1 MQENLVEDQQECTNR
16 FVISNEFVLPS
27 LYISNE
33 LEKEAFANVVK
44 ENSRFVADTLYH
56 IANNINK
63 RQNVI
68 VYDGEL
74 PYFFEAVINTET
86 VYIGEARYQAQK
98 VYFTKKLLT
107 RKPKYTI
114 KVRIEGKGY
123 DINKTYFTTTYESS
137 NPVLIIRKINSLIDY
152 LNDGHY
158 LDFIPKQILN

>member
-1 MQENLVEDQQECTNR
+1 VEEKLAQELQECTNR
-16 FVISNEFVLPS
+16 FVIANEFVLPS

-33 LEKEAFANVVK
+33 LEKEAFASVVK

-56 IANNINK
+56 IANNIDK

-86 VYIGEARYQAQK
+86 VYIAEARYQAQK

-107 RKPKYTI
+107 RKPKYII
-114 KVRIEGKGY
+114 KVRIEGKGF
-123 DINKTYFTTTYESS
+123 DINQTYFTTTYESS
-137 NPVLIIRKINSLIDY
+137 NPVLITRKINSLVDY
-152 LNDGHY
+152 LNEGHH